1 MDDPTEQSNDRID
14 EIIQKA
20 VSLDSDAFGE
30 LYREFAPRIHRF
42 VSYRVRNHDL
52 ADDITNQVFM
62 KSLKAIGKYDHRSV
76 PEFNAWLFRIARNT
90 ISDHWRRSRP
100 SVSLETLNGSFE
112 LVDDNDELDRIA
124 NREQL
129 SKAMKQLTPDQAE
142 VLSMRFGLSMTHREI
157 ANILNKQEPAVRAL
171 QFRALTTLRAILGEG
186 DTPA

>member
-1 MDDPTEQSNDRID
+1 
-14 EIIQKA
+14 
-20 VSLDSDAFGE
+20 
-30 LYREFAPRIHRF
+30 
-42 VSYRVRNHDL
+42 
-52 ADDITNQVFM
+52 M
-62 KSLKAIGKYDHRSV
+62 KSLKAIGKYEHRSV

-100 SVSLETLNGSFE
+100 SVSLETLKGSFE

-142 VLSMRFGLSMTHREI
+142 VLSMRFGLGMTHREI

-171 QFRALTTLRAILGEG
+171 QFRALTTLRAVLGEG
-186 DTPA
+186 ESPA